1 MLFGLLTLIG
11 RPILGRQHMS
21 DQTRYADLRELFHAR
36 EGKPVRE
43 REAIEHIMHDIKKQ
57 DTRELNQIRQELI
70 GSVRAGEGKTTKRL
84 SEKIKHMTH
93 QKGMEHRG

>member
-1 MLFGLLTLIG
+1 
-11 RPILGRQHMS
+11 MS
-21 DQTRYADLRELFHAR
+21 DQTRYADLKELYQAR

-57 DTRELNQIRQELI
+57 DTRELREARKELI